1 MKIFGPD
8 LNVTVYFAIEDRILS
23 IFENHVVCRACSF
36 QRLYNDRVCQKT
48 VYIQFEDR
56 ILSFNTEYLTFD
68 QNIWRIER
76 PIISKYWRVLGGI
89 DRSSISFK
97 LDKNVF
103 ALQTA
108 VNTLDIER
116 LTTWDYDLQN

>member
-1 MKIFGPD
+1 MQVIGTHWKFYVWIIFTNP
-8 LNVTVYFAIEDRILS
+8 AI
-23 IFENHVVCRACSF
+23 FF
-36 QRLYNDRVCQKT
+36 Q
-48 VYIQFEDR
+48 
-56 ILSFNTEYLTFD
+56 
-68 QNIWRIER
+68 IER